1 VHLPWAVILILLMGQ
16 YLQGTQKSSQTWRMH
31 GLAVR
36 AAIQIGLHSSDL
48 AKVFPPIDQE
58 VRKRTWFGCIMLDR
72 TLSMTF
78 GRPAS
83 IPESYVQVELP
94 VEFPAVNGGPP
105 DRKEL
110 LSIAFFNG
118 TK

>member
-1 VHLPWAVILILLMGQ
+1 MGQ
-16 YLQGTQKSSQTWRMH
+16 YLQGTQKSVQTWKMH

-36 AAIQIGLHSSDL
+36 AAFQIGLHSSDL
-48 AKVFPPIDQE
+48 ARVFPPIEQE
-58 VRKRTWFGCIMLDR
+58 IRKRTWFGCIMLDR

-83 IPESYVQVELP
+83 IPDSYVQLDLP
-94 VEFPAVNGGPP
+94 VEFSVLNGGITGGDGKESL
-105 DRKEL
+105 DRKES

-118 TK
+118 TA

>member
-1 VHLPWAVILILLMGQ
+1 MKAVILLLLMGQ
-16 YLQGTQKSSQTWRMH
+16 YLQSTQKSAQTWKMH

-36 AAIQIGLHSSDL
+36 AAFQIGLHSSDL
-48 AKVFPPIDQE
+48 ARDFSPIDRE

-83 IPESYVQVELP
+83 IPDSYVQLELP
-94 VEFPAVNGGPP
+94 IEFSTFNGGAAGS
-105 DRKEL
+105 DVKES

-118 TK
+118 TA